1 MQERDFPEIGR
12 WVSIFDRLMKMY
24 YDRGLSGYEI
34 GWGQQ
39 FYVEY
44 LREHPGVTSQEMAE
58 RFRVDKAT
66 MTKIIKKLTEVGYI
80 RVSGDEQDRRV
91 KHLYLTDKAVPAA
104 RRIRQIHQDF
114 YETVS
119 QGMAPEELE
128 AVEQALRH
136 MSDNINQKV
145 WHRMEVHHGK

>member
-1 MQERDFPEIGR
+1 MKERDFPEIGR

-44 LREHPGVTSQEMAE
+44 LREHPGATSQEMAE

-66 MTKIIKKLTEVGYI
+66 LTKIIKKLTEVGYLQ
-80 RVSGDEQDRRV
+80 VTGDEQDRRV